1 MKHSGKKRLMHN
13 GFSLIEVLI
22 SMVIISI
29 GLLGAMAL
37 QATSL
42 KEGQVSN
49 YRDNATLVAQSILD
63 AIRANR
69 ANAANYTI
77 TLAASAPVGTSI
89 TATDLQNF
97 KNSAAE
103 LLPSGNGSITVSAAT
118 STATINLQWSE
129 SRVKSGTDS
138 QEFSYVSEY

>member
-1 MKHSGKKRLMHN
+1 MKHSGKKRLTHH

-37 QATSL
+37 QVTSL

-49 YRDNATLVAQSILD
+49 YRDNATLIAQSALD

-69 ANAANYTI
+69 ANAANYAI
-77 TLAASAPVGTSI
+77 TASAAAPTGTSI
-89 TATDLQNF
+89 TAVDLQSF

-103 LLPSGNGSITVSAAT
+103 LLPSGEGSITVSAGT

-129 SRVKSGTDS
+129 SRVKSGTDT

>member
-1 MKHSGKKRLMHN
+1 MKHIGKKRLIHD

-22 SMVIISI
+22 SMVILSI

-42 KEGQVSN
+42 KEAQVSN
-49 YRDNATLVAQSILD
+49 YRDNATLIAQSVLD

-69 ANAANYTI
+69 ANAGNYTI
-77 TLAASAPVGTSI
+77 TLAASAPTGTSI
-89 TATDLQNF
+89 VATDLQGF
-97 KNSAAE
+97 KNSASE
-103 LLPSGNGSITVSAAT
+103 LLPSGNGSITVSAGT

>member
-1 MKHSGKKRLMHN
+1 MKHSGKKRLIHD

-42 KEGQVSN
+42 KEAQVSN
-49 YRDNATLVAQSILD
+49 YRDNATLIAQSVLD

-69 ANAANYTI
+69 ANAVGYTI
-77 TLAASAPVGTSI
+77 TLAASAPTGTSI

-103 LLPSGNGSITVSAAT
+103 LLPSGNGSITVSAGT

>member
-1 MKHSGKKRLMHN
+1 MKHSGKKRLTHH

-49 YRDNATLVAQSILD
+49 YRDNATLIAQSALD

-69 ANAANYTI
+69 ANASNYTI
-77 TLAASAPVGTSI
+77 TLAASAPTGTTI
-89 TATDLQNF
+89 IATDLQSF
-97 KNSAAE
+97 KNTAAE
-103 LLPSGNGSITVSAAT
+103 LLPSGNGSIAVSAGT

-138 QEFSYVSEY
+138 QEFTYVSEY

>member
-1 MKHSGKKRLMHN
+1 MKNNGIRRLNHR

-22 SMVIISI
+22 SMVIIVIS
-29 GLLGAMAL
+29 LLGAMAL

-49 YRDNATLVAQSILD
+49 YRDSATLMAQSVLD

-69 ANAANYTI
+69 ANAGSYAI
-77 TLAASAPVGTSI
+77 TLAASAPTGTSVI
-89 TATDLQNF
+89 ATDLQGF
-97 KNSAAE
+97 KSSAAE
-103 LLPSGNGSITVSAAT
+103 LLPSGNGSITISAAT

-129 SRVKSGTDS
+129 SRVKSGTGN

>member
-1 MKHSGKKRLMHN
+1 MKHNGEKRRNHR

-22 SMVIISI
+22 SMVIIAI

-49 YRDNATLVAQSILD
+49 YRDNATLIAQSALD

-69 ANAANYTI
+69 ANAGNYSI
-77 TLAASAPVGTSI
+77 TLDASAPTGTTI
-89 TATDLQNF
+89 VATDLQSF
-97 KNSAAE
+97 KNTAAE
-103 LLPSGNGSITVSAAT
+103 LLPSGNGSITVSTGT

-138 QEFSYVSEY
+138 QEFTYVSEY

>member
-1 MKHSGKKRLMHN
+1 MKHIGKKRLIHD

-22 SMVIISI
+22 SMVILSI

-42 KEGQVSN
+42 KEAQVSN
-49 YRDNATLVAQSILD
+49 YRDNATLIAQSVLD

-69 ANAANYTI
+69 ANAGSYAI
-77 TLAASAPVGTSI
+77 TLAASAPTGTSI

-103 LLPSGNGSITVSAAT
+103 LLPSGNGSITVSAGT

-138 QEFSYVSEY
+138 QGFSYVSEY

>member
-1 MKHSGKKRLMHN
+1 MQHSGKKRLTHH

-29 GLLGAMAL
+29 SLLGAMAL

-49 YRDNATLVAQSILD
+49 YRDNATLIAQSALD

-69 ANAANYTI
+69 ANAANYAI
-77 TLAASAPVGTSI
+77 TASAAAPTGTSI
-89 TATDLQNF
+89 TAVDLQSF

-103 LLPSGNGSITVSAAT
+103 LLPSGEGSITVSAGT

-129 SRVKSGTDS
+129 SRVKSGTDT

>member
-1 MKHSGKKRLMHN
+1 MKHSGKKRLTHH

-42 KEGQVSN
+42 REGQVSN
-49 YRDNATLVAQSILD
+49 YRDNATLIAQSVLD

-69 ANAANYTI
+69 ANAGNYTI
-77 TLAASAPVGTSI
+77 TLAASAPTGTSI
-89 TATDLQNF
+89 VATDLQGF
-97 KNSAAE
+97 KNSASE
-103 LLPSGNGSITVSAAT
+103 LLPSGNGSITVSAGT

>member
-1 MKHSGKKRLMHN
+1 MKHSGKKRLTHH

-42 KEGQVSN
+42 REGQVSN
-49 YRDNATLVAQSILD
+49 YRDNATLIAQSVLD

-69 ANAANYTI
+69 VNAGNYTI
-77 TLAASAPVGTSI
+77 TLAASAPTGTSI
-89 TATDLQNF
+89 VATDLQGF
-97 KNSAAE
+97 KNSASE
-103 LLPSGNGSITVSAAT
+103 LLPSGNGSITVSAGT

>member
-1 MKHSGKKRLMHN
+1 MKHSGKKRLIHD

-22 SMVIISI
+22 SMVILSI

-42 KEGQVSN
+42 KEAQVSN
-49 YRDNATLVAQSILD
+49 YRDNATLIAQSVLD

-69 ANAANYTI
+69 ANAVGYAI
-77 TLAASAPVGTSI
+77 TLAASAPTGTSI

-103 LLPSGNGSITVSAAT
+103 LLPSGNGSITVSAGT

>member
-1 MKHSGKKRLMHN
+1 MKHSGKKRLTHH

-42 KEGQVSN
+42 REGQVSN
-49 YRDNATLVAQSILD
+49 YRDNATLIAQSVLD

-69 ANAANYTI
+69 ANAVGYAI
-77 TLAASAPVGTSI
+77 TLAASAPTGTSI

-103 LLPSGNGSITVSAAT
+103 LLPSGNGSITVSAGT

>member
-1 MKHSGKKRLMHN
+1 MKHIGKKRLIHD

-22 SMVIISI
+22 SMVILSI

-42 KEGQVSN
+42 KEAQVSN
-49 YRDNATLVAQSILD
+49 YRDNATLIAQSVLD

-69 ANAANYTI
+69 ANAVGYAI
-77 TLAASAPVGTSI
+77 TLAASAPTGTSI

-103 LLPSGNGSITVSAAT
+103 LLPSGNGSITVSAGT

-138 QEFSYVSEY
+138 QGFSYVSEY

>member
-1 MKHSGKKRLMHN
+1 MKHIGKKRLIHD

-22 SMVIISI
+22 SMVILSI

-42 KEGQVSN
+42 KEAQVSN
-49 YRDNATLVAQSILD
+49 YRDNATLIAQSVLD

-69 ANAANYTI
+69 ANAVGYAI
-77 TLAASAPVGTSI
+77 TLAASAPTGTSI

-103 LLPSGNGSITVSAAT
+103 LLPSGNGSITVSAGT

>member
-1 MKHSGKKRLMHN
+1 MKHSGKKRLIHD

-49 YRDNATLVAQSILD
+49 YRDNATLIAQSVLD

-69 ANAANYTI
+69 TNAANYTI
-77 TLAASAPVGTSI
+77 TLAASAPTGTSI

-97 KNSAAE
+97 KNSASE
-103 LLPSGNGSITVSAAT
+103 LLPSGNGSITVSAGT

>member
-1 MKHSGKKRLMHN
+1 MKHIGKKRLIHD

-22 SMVIISI
+22 SMVILSI

-42 KEGQVSN
+42 KEAQVSN
-49 YRDNATLVAQSILD
+49 YRDNATLIAQSVLD

-69 ANAANYTI
+69 ANAGSYAI
-77 TLAASAPVGTSI
+77 TLAASAPTGTSI

-103 LLPSGNGSITVSAAT
+103 LLPSGNGSITVSAGT

>member
-1 MKHSGKKRLMHN
+1 MKHSGKKRLIHN

-49 YRDNATLVAQSILD
+49 YRDNATLIAQSVLD

-69 ANAANYTI
+69 ANAVGYTI
-77 TLAASAPVGTSI
+77 TLAASAPTGTSI

-103 LLPSGNGSITVSAAT
+103 LLPSGNGSITVSAGT

>member
-1 MKHSGKKRLMHN
+1 
-13 GFSLIEVLI
+13 
-22 SMVIISI
+22 
-29 GLLGAMAL
+29 MAL

-42 KEGQVSN
+42 REGQVSN
-49 YRDNATLVAQSILD
+49 YRDNATLIAQSVLD

-69 ANAANYTI
+69 ANAGNYTI
-77 TLAASAPVGTSI
+77 TLAASAPTGTSI
-89 TATDLQNF
+89 VATDLQGF
-97 KNSAAE
+97 KNSASE
-103 LLPSGNGSITVSAAT
+103 LLPSGNGSITVSAGT

>member
-1 MKHSGKKRLMHN
+1 MKHSGKKRLIHN

-49 YRDNATLVAQSILD
+49 YRDNATLIAQSVLD

-69 ANAANYTI
+69 ANAANYTV
-77 TLAASAPVGTSI
+77 TLAASAPTGTSI

-103 LLPSGNGSITVSAAT
+103 LLPSGNGSITVSAGT

>member
-1 MKHSGKKRLMHN
+1 MKHSGKKRLTHH

-42 KEGQVSN
+42 REGQVSN
-49 YRDNATLVAQSILD
+49 YRDNATLRAQSVLD
-63 AIRANR
+63 PIRANR
-69 ANAANYTI
+69 ANAGNYTI
-77 TLAASAPVGTSI
+77 TLAASAPTGTSI
-89 TATDLQNF
+89 VATDLQGF
-97 KNSAAE
+97 KNSASE
-103 LLPSGNGSITVSAAT
+103 LLPSGNGSITVSAGT

>member
-1 MKHSGKKRLMHN
+1 MKHSGKKRLIHD

-42 KEGQVSN
+42 KEAQVSN
-49 YRDNATLVAQSILD
+49 YRDNATLIAQSVLD

-69 ANAANYTI
+69 ANAGNYTI
-77 TLAASAPVGTSI
+77 TLAASAPTGTSI
-89 TATDLQNF
+89 VATDLQGF
-97 KNSAAE
+97 KNSASE
-103 LLPSGNGSITVSAAT
+103 LLPSGNGSITVSAGT

>member
-1 MKHSGKKRLMHN
+1 MKHSGKKRLTHH

-42 KEGQVSN
+42 KEAQVSN
-49 YRDNATLVAQSILD
+49 YRDNATLIAQSVLD

-69 ANAANYTI
+69 ANAGSYAI
-77 TLAASAPVGTSI
+77 TLAASAPTGTSI

-103 LLPSGNGSITVSAAT
+103 LLPSGNGSITVSAGT

>member
-1 MKHSGKKRLMHN
+1 MKHSGKKRLIHD

-42 KEGQVSN
+42 KEAQVSN
-49 YRDNATLVAQSILD
+49 YRDNATLIAQSVLD

-69 ANAANYTI
+69 ANAVGYTI
-77 TLAASAPVGTSI
+77 TLAASAPTGTSI
-89 TATDLQNF
+89 TATELQNF

-103 LLPSGNGSITVSAAT
+103 LLPSGNGSITVSAGT

>member
-1 MKHSGKKRLMHN
+1 MKHSGKKRLTHH

-42 KEGQVSN
+42 REGQVSN
-49 YRDNATLVAQSILD
+49 YRDNATLIAQSVLD

-69 ANAANYTI
+69 ANAGNYTI
-77 TLAASAPVGTSI
+77 TLAASAPTGTSI
-89 TATDLQNF
+89 VATDLQGF
-97 KNSAAE
+97 KNSASE
-103 LLPSGNGSITVSAAT
+103 LLPSGNGSITVSAGT

-129 SRVKSGTDS
+129 SRVKSGTDT